1 MRERSEAIR
10 VIISF
15 ITPFRKLPRRSN
27 LQSKVRDSR
36 CGLGL
41 RERSGA
47 IRVIISFITPFR
59 KLPRRSSLRSKVR
72 DSITEKKRFAKQNA
86 ERKNM
91 SISIGSGTGYDS
103 FISRLQTDS
112 AKSSTSKAASLES
125 KLSASKLEDA
135 SDEELMEVCK
145 TFESYLVEKV
155 LEKTKKTLTDSEEED
170 TPYMNVFG
178 DKLYQEYADQITEHG
193 DLGLAQQLFN
203 AMKRDFG
210 AKIQ

>member
-1 MRERSEAIR
+1 
-10 VIISF
+10 
-15 ITPFRKLPRRSN
+15 
-27 LQSKVRDSR
+27 
-36 CGLGL
+36 
-41 RERSGA
+41 
-47 IRVIISFITPFR
+47 
-59 KLPRRSSLRSKVR
+59 
-72 DSITEKKRFAKQNA
+72 
-86 ERKNM
+86 M
-91 SISIGSGTGYDS
+91 SISIGNGTGYDS
-103 FISRLQTDS
+103 FISRLQTES
-112 AKSSTSKAASLES
+112 AKSSTGKAASLES
-125 KLSASKLEDA
+125 KLSSSKLEDA

-145 TFESYLVEKV
+145 TFESYLIEKV